1 MNLWNH
7 GPDAADERQRGGEVS
22 AARLGVLREAQDARF
37 ARLDPLLVATA
48 AEPAGEQLSVALP
61 SGRRVAGVLARTVH
75 GPGAPTSLWS
85 ARDAWELFPFVGDD
99 PGPGLHALLGA
110 WRRLMD
116 RSGRP
121 DHDSAC
127 VVTWPSR
134 DVEGSN
140 MLLRHGFVP
149 LSVLAVRRPA
159 VPVDQCEPP
168 LGLAIRRAVGS
179 DVETAV
185 QLALAEMS
193 YSAMVGGTIVR
204 PDAADIKRIAL
215 RYRVGNDDMVW
226 LVERD
231 GVAIALAECW
241 VTDSNP
247 GARHRFPV
255 PTGRWGYVNTVS
267 VLPGVRGAGV
277 GRALMALVHRE
288 LYRAGVTG
296 TYLYYNPP
304 NPLSS
309 VFWPR
314 QGYRPLWTIWETRP
328 AWALR

>member
-1 MNLWNH
+1 MSGVRL
-7 GPDAADERQRGGEVS
+7 RG
-22 AARLGVLREAQDARF
+22 LREAQDARF

-48 AEPAGEQLSVALP
+48 AEPAGEPMSVALP
-61 SGRRVAGVLARTVH
+61 SGRRVAGVLTRTVH
-75 GPGAPTSLWS
+75 GPGAPTSLWA

-99 PGPGLHALLGA
+99 PAVGLHALLAA

-116 RSGRP
+116 QGARP
-121 DHDSAC
+121 GEDSSC

-134 DVEGSN
+134 DAEGSGV
-140 MLLRHGFVP
+140 LLRHGFVP
-149 LSVLAVRRPA
+149 LSVLAVRQSPA
-159 VPVDQCEPP
+159 MPSPAEQPP
-168 LGLAIRRAVGS
+168 PGLVIRRAAAR

-185 QLALAEMS
+185 GLALAEMS

-204 PDAADIKRIAL
+204 PDAADIKRAAL
-215 RYRVGNDDMVW
+215 RYRIGNGDPVW

-231 GVAIALAECW
+231 GVAVGLAECW
-241 VTDSNP
+241 VTDSYP

-267 VLPGVRGAGV
+267 VLPGVRDAGV

-288 LYRAGVTG
+288 LYRVGVTG

>member
-1 MNLWNH
+1 VS
-7 GPDAADERQRGGEVS
+7 GVRFRG
-22 AARLGVLREAQDARF
+22 LREAQDARF
-37 ARLDPLLVATA
+37 ARLDPLLVSTA
-48 AEPAGEQLSVALP
+48 AEPAGEPMSVALP
-61 SGRRVAGVLARTVH
+61 SGRRVAGVLTRTVH
-75 GPGAPTSLWS
+75 GPGAPTSLWA

-99 PGPGLHALLGA
+99 PAAGLHALLVA

-116 RSGRP
+116 QGARP
-121 DHDSAC
+121 GEDSSC

-134 DVEGSN
+134 DVEGSGV
-140 MLLRHGFVP
+140 LLRHGFIP
-149 LSVLAVRRPA
+149 LSVLAVRQSPA
-159 VPVDQCEPP
+159 TPSPAAQSPP
-168 LGLAIRRAVGS
+168 GLVIRRAAAR
-179 DVETAV
+179 DVETAIG
-185 QLALAEMS
+185 LALAEMS
-193 YSAMVGGTIVR
+193 YSARVGGTIVR
-204 PDAADIKRIAL
+204 PDAADIKRDAL
-215 RYRVGNDDMVW
+215 RYRIGNGDLVW

-231 GVAIALAECW
+231 GVAVGLAECW
-241 VTDSNP
+241 VTDSYP

-267 VLPGVRGAGV
+267 VLPGARDAGV

-288 LYRAGVTG
+288 LYRVGVTG

>member
-1 MNLWNH
+1 MA
-7 GPDAADERQRGGEVS
+7 G
-22 AARLGVLREAQDARF
+22 LRETQDARF
-37 ARLDPLLVATA
+37 ARLDPLLVSTA
-48 AEPAGEQLSVALP
+48 AEPDGEPLSVALP
-61 SGRRVAGVLARTVH
+61 DGRRVAGVLIRGEH

-85 ARDAWELFPFVGDD
+85 ARDAWELYPIVGDD
-99 PGPGLHALLGA
+99 PAPGLHALLAG

-116 RSGRP
+116 RSARP
-121 DHDSAC
+121 DHDSSC

-134 DVEGSN
+134 DTEGSGV
-140 MLLRHGFVP
+140 LLRHGFVP
-149 LSVLAVRRPA
+149 LSVLAVRDRPGFPEPA
-159 VPVDQCEPP
+159 AEPP
-168 LGLAIRRAVGS
+168 DLVIRKAAAS
-179 DVETAV
+179 DVEIAV

-193 YSAMVGGTIVR
+193 YSSLVGSTILR
-204 PDAADIKRIAL
+204 PDAGDIKRSAL
-215 RYRVGNDDMVW
+215 RYRIGNGDLVW

-231 GVAIALAECW
+231 GVAIALAESW
-241 VTDSNP
+241 VTDSQP

-267 VLPGVRGAGV
+267 VLPGARGAGV
-277 GRALMALVHRE
+277 GRALMAVVHRE
-288 LYRAGVTG
+288 LRRFGVRG

>member
-1 MNLWNH
+1 MSGVRL
-7 GPDAADERQRGGEVS
+7 RG
-22 AARLGVLREAQDARF
+22 LREAQDARF
-37 ARLDPLLVATA
+37 ARLDPLLVSTA
-48 AEPAGEQLSVALP
+48 AEPAGEPMSVALP
-61 SGRRVAGVLARTVH
+61 SGRRVAGVLTRTVH

-99 PGPGLHALLGA
+99 PGAGLHALLGA

-116 RSGRP
+116 QGGRP
-121 DHDSAC
+121 GEDSSC

-134 DVEGSN
+134 DAEGSGV
-140 MLLRHGFVP
+140 LLRHGFIP
-149 LSVLAVRRPA
+149 LSVLAVRPPA
-159 VPVDQCEPP
+159 VPSSSAESPP
-168 LGLAIRRAVGS
+168 GLVIRRAAIC

-204 PDAADIKRIAL
+204 PDAADIKRAAL
-215 RYRVGNDDMVW
+215 RYRIGNGDLVW

-231 GVAIALAECW
+231 GVSVGLAECW
-241 VTDSNP
+241 VTDSYP
-247 GARHRFPV
+247 GARHRFPA

-267 VLPGVRGAGV
+267 VLPGARDAGV
-277 GRALMALVHRE
+277 GRTLMALVHRE
-288 LYRAGVTG
+288 LYRVGVTG

>member
-1 MNLWNH
+1 MTAVRDLR
-7 GPDAADERQRGGEVS
+7 DAQT
-22 AARLGVLREAQDARF
+22 ARF
-37 ARLDPLLVATA
+37 ARLDGLLVCTA
-48 AEPAGEQLSVALP
+48 AEPDGQPLAAALP
-61 SGRRVAGVLARTVH
+61 SGRRVAGTLARSVH

-85 ARDAWELFPFVGDD
+85 ARDTWELFPFVGDD

-116 RSGRP
+116 RSSAPPG
-121 DHDSAC
+121 HDSAC

-134 DVEGSN
+134 DAEGSGV
-140 MLLRHGFVP
+140 LLQHGFVP
-149 LSVLAVRRPA
+149 LSVLAVRRSP
-159 VPVDQCEPP
+159 VPPDPVEPP
-168 LGLAIRRAVGS
+168 DLVVRRATVR
-179 DVETAV
+179 DVDIAA
-185 QLALAEMS
+185 QLALAEMA
-193 YSAMVGGTIVR
+193 YSALVGSTIVR
-204 PDAADIKRIAL
+204 PDAADIKRSAL
-215 RYRVGNDDMVW
+215 RYRIGNGDPVW

-231 GVAIALAECW
+231 GVAVGLAECW

-255 PTGRWGYVNTVS
+255 PAGRWGYVNTVS
-267 VLPGVRGAGV
+267 VLPGVRGTGV
-277 GRALMALVHRE
+277 GQALMALVHRE
-288 LYRAGVTG
+288 LHRVGATG

-328 AWALR
+328 GWALR

>member
-1 MNLWNH
+1 MT
-7 GPDAADERQRGGEVS
+7 AVRS
-22 AARLGVLREAQDARF
+22 LREAQAARF
-37 ARLDPLLVATA
+37 ARLDPLLLSTA
-48 AEPAGEQLSVALP
+48 AEPDGQALTAALP
-61 SGRRVAGVLARTVH
+61 TGQRVAGVLTRTVH
-75 GPGAPTSLWS
+75 AEGAPTSLWS
-85 ARDAWELFPFVGDD
+85 ARDDWEMFPLVGDE
-99 PGPGLHALLGA
+99 PGPGLHALLAA

-116 RSGRP
+116 RVGRP
-121 DHDSAC
+121 DDDSSC

-134 DVEGSN
+134 DVAGSSA
-140 MLLRHGFVP
+140 LLAHGFVP
-149 LSVLAVRRPA
+149 LSVLAIRQSRRPA
-159 VPVDQCEPP
+159 VGVEPIP
-168 LGLAIRRAVGS
+168 GLAIRRAGMA
-179 DVETAV
+179 DVDVSV
-185 QLALAEMS
+185 QIALAEMA
-193 YSAMVGGTIVR
+193 YSAMVGSTIVR
-204 PDAADIKRIAL
+204 VDAAEIKRAAL
-215 RYRVGNDDMVW
+215 HYRIGNGDLVW

-231 GVAIALAECW
+231 GVPIGLAECW

-267 VLPGVRGAGV
+267 VVPGARGAGV
-277 GRALMALVHRE
+277 GQALMALVHRE
-288 LYRAGVTG
+288 LYRLGVTG